1 LKGKINMRY
10 VVKVNGKEYD
20 VEVEKL
26 GGPYQSLTR
35 TTAYVQGVPV
45 AVAPQPVVAPA
56 PVASAPTPAPVAPA
70 PTPAPVSSGSG
81 ADVTSPMPGKV
92 FKLIAKPGDSV
103 SEGQVIMILE
113 AMKMENEI
121 VAPQAGVVDTILVKE
136 GDMVE
141 TETVLAT
148 LK

>member
-1 LKGKINMRY
+1 MRY

-45 AVAPQPVVAPA
+45 VVAPQPVVAP
-56 PVASAPTPAPVAPA
+56 VAPTPVAPA
-70 PTPAPVSSGSG
+70 PAPAPAPVSSGSG

-92 FKLIAKPGDSV
+92 FKLVAKPGDSV

-121 VAPQAGVVDTILVKE
+121 VAPQAGVVDAILVKE

>member
-1 LKGKINMRY
+1 MRY

-45 AVAPQPVVAPA
+45 AVAPQPVVAAPA
-56 PVASAPTPAPVAPA
+56 PAPVAPTPVAAA
-70 PTPAPVSSGSG
+70 PAPAPAPVSSGSG

-92 FKLIAKPGDSV
+92 FKLVAKPGDSV

-121 VAPQAGVVDTILVKE
+121 VAPQAGTVDAILVKE
-136 GDMVE
+136 GDLVE
-141 TETVLAT
+141 TDTVLAT

>member
-1 LKGKINMRY
+1 MRY

-56 PVASAPTPAPVAPA
+56 PAPVAPTPVAAA
-70 PTPAPVSSGSG
+70 PAPAPAPVSSGSG

-92 FKLIAKPGDSV
+92 FKLVAKPGDSV

-121 VAPQAGVVDTILVKE
+121 VAPQAGVVDAILVKE

>member
-1 LKGKINMRY
+1 MRY

-92 FKLIAKPGDSV
+92 FKLVAKPGDSV

-121 VAPQAGVVDTILVKE
+121 VAPQAGVVDAILVKE

>member
-1 LKGKINMRY
+1 MRY

-45 AVAPQPVVAPA
+45 AVAPQPVAAPAPA
-56 PVASAPTPAPVAPA
+56 PVAPTPVAAAPA
-70 PTPAPVSSGSG
+70 PAPVSSGSG

-92 FKLIAKPGDSV
+92 FKLVAKPGDSV

-121 VAPQAGVVDTILVKE
+121 VAPQAGVVDAILVKE

>member
-1 LKGKINMRY
+1 MRY

-45 AVAPQPVVAPA
+45 AVAPQPVAAPA
-56 PVASAPTPAPVAPA
+56 
-70 PTPAPVSSGSG
+70 PAPVSSGSG

-92 FKLIAKPGDSV
+92 FKLVAKPGDSV

-121 VAPQAGVVDTILVKE
+121 VAPQAGVVDAILVKE

>member
-1 LKGKINMRY
+1 MRY
-10 VVKVNGKEYD
+10 VVRINGKEYD

-35 TTAYVQGVPV
+35 GTAYMQ
-45 AVAPQPVVAPA
+45 A
-56 PVASAPTPAPVAPA
+56 PVAYAPVPAPAPAPVAPA
-70 PTPAPVSSGSG
+70 PTPAPVASAGS
-81 ADVTSPMPGKV
+81 ASDVTSPMPGKV
-92 FKLIAKPGDSV
+92 FKVLAKPGDTV
-103 SEGQVIMILE
+103 SEGQAVMILE

-121 VAPQAGVVDTILVKE
+121 VAPVAGVIDAILVKE

-141 TETVLAT
+141 TDDVLAK

>member
-1 LKGKINMRY
+1 M
-10 VVKVNGKEYD
+10 
-20 VEVEKL
+20 
-26 GGPYQSLTR
+26 
-35 TTAYVQGVPV
+35 
-45 AVAPQPVVAPA
+45 VAPA

>member
-1 LKGKINMRY
+1 MRY

-45 AVAPQPVVAPA
+45 AVAPQPVAAPA
-56 PVASAPTPAPVAPA
+56 AAPVAPTPVAAA
-70 PTPAPVSSGSG
+70 PAPAPVSSGSG

-92 FKLIAKPGDSV
+92 FKLVAKPGDSV

-121 VAPQAGVVDTILVKE
+121 VAPQAGVVDAILVKE

>member
-1 LKGKINMRY
+1 MRY

-35 TTAYVQGVPV
+35 GTAYIQGTPV
-45 AVAPQPVVAPA
+45 AVAPQQVVAPA
-56 PVASAPTPAPVAPA
+56 PQPVAAPTPVAPPKSAPV
-70 PTPAPVSSGSG
+70 PVASGSG
-81 ADVTSPMPGKV
+81 TEVASPMPGKV
-92 FKLIAKPGDSV
+92 FKVIAKSGDSV
-103 SEGQVIMILE
+103 AEGQVIMILE

-121 VAPQAGVVDTILVKE
+121 VAPTAGVVDAILVKE
-136 GDMVE
+136 GDAVE
-141 TETVLAT
+141 TDTVLAT

>member
-1 LKGKINMRY
+1 MRY

-45 AVAPQPVVAPA
+45 AVAPQPVVAAPA
-56 PVASAPTPAPVAPA
+56 PAPVAPTPVAAA
-70 PTPAPVSSGSG
+70 PAPAPVSSGSG

-92 FKLIAKPGDSV
+92 FKLVAKPGDSV

-121 VAPQAGVVDTILVKE
+121 VAPQAGVVDAILVKE

>member
-1 LKGKINMRY
+1 MRY

-121 VAPQAGVVDTILVKE
+121 SASNDGTVTAVHVAKGDSVLEGAPIVTI
-136 GDMVE
+136 
-141 TETVLAT
+141 A
-148 LK
+148 